1 MNVYDFDNTIFDG
14 DSSVKFIKYSFLKHP
29 FKVIFCTLK
38 SSKYLFCKEDRL
50 GKIKSEIFSFVKD
63 INNLDLYVN
72 IFVKKNMKHIKKFYL
87 EKRKDNDLVI
97 SASFDFLI
105 KAFCQE
111 LKIDYIATLYDTS
124 KGCII
129 GKNCKG
135 EEKIRRFKSI
145 YKDAQINESYS
156 DSLSDKPLLEYAKV
170 SYLVKK
176 NELIEYKK

>member
-14 DSSVKFIKYSFLKHP
+14 DSSIKFIKYSFTKHP
-29 FKVIFCTLK
+29 FKVILCLLK
-38 SSKYLFCKEDRL
+38 SMRNILVKEDKL
-50 GKIKSEIFSFVKD
+50 GKIKSDIFGFVKD
-63 INNLDLYVN
+63 INNLDEYVN

-111 LKIDYIATLYDTS
+111 LKIDYIATLYDTK

-135 EEKIRRFKSI
+135 QEKINRFKSL
-145 YKDAQINESYS
+145 YKNALINESYS
-156 DSLSDKPLLEYAKV
+156 DSLSDEPLLNYAKV

-176 NELIEYKK
+176 DKLIEYKK